1 MGKRKKGMWIS
12 GYPDGDIFI
21 QEGTGI
27 KNPGGNRKMCISD
40 YVDKGVWIMVI
51 NIICKPVE
59 KSKCEKC
66 V

>member
-1 MGKRKKGMWIS
+1 MWKS
-12 GYPDGDIFI
+12 GYQGSDTFI

-27 KNPGGNRKMCISD
+27 KKADENQKMCISD
-40 YVDKGVWIMVI
+40 YVDKRMWIMVI